1 MFRLCLFLLL
11 SAACLRAF
19 GTATPARDLPD
30 WHARA
35 GDSVAWATAPLSA
48 AWLPLRFDPRAGTI
62 APGRQ
67 YWLRTTVQIGAAEQ
81 GAAPLGLVVWGL
93 HSAYEVYWDGQ
104 LIGRSGRV
112 GAGPAQEVPGAWK
125 GMVTV
130 PPARSR
136 AGAHL
141 LALRVSDWHFADRPL
156 QPRLTFGPAAQ
167 LARDDFRFT
176 ASSVFVVGALLTA
189 TVFCLVL
196 YFGSSRRLSYL
207 YLALYCISHTVK
219 VAFKPLYFFDEV
231 GYATHYV
238 YSAVVHAAV
247 IAGGVC
253 LMLFLLH
260 EFQVPRVRL
269 LTGLYLGFAVLS
281 YWLLPEGRFL
291 VPTTVA
297 AFAVALWAVYRRL
310 AGGWL
315 ALAGVAGFALCTY
328 LGFLGLLNLGYFLG
342 ILFFIV
348 CTTLSIG
355 RQLARQQRQRQ
366 AAQLRSV
373 RLENQLLRKNIQPHF
388 LFNTLTS
395 LQELIDQR
403 PAEAS
408 QLIDA
413 LAEEFRMISSI
424 AEEKLI
430 PIEDEL
436 KICRT
441 HLRIMGFRREAEF
454 SLETHGLR
462 GDERVP
468 PATFHTLIENGLTHG
483 YAGRGQGRFVLSKQA
498 LPGGVRYELFNDGTP
513 PPGAEAAAPREG
525 TGSRYVKARLE
536 ESFPGC
542 WQLRSGAVSG
552 GWLVVIDIFER
563 KLPAASAAPHPR
575 MLPAPLPS

>member
-1 MFRLCLFLLL
+1 MLSWLRLLALLL
-11 SAACLRAF
+11 VLGRAAGA
-19 GTATPARDLPD
+19 APRDLPD
-30 WHARA
+30 WYAHA
-35 GDSVAWATAPLSA
+35 GDLPPWHLTQVSAP
-48 AWLPLRFDPRAGTI
+48 WQPLRFDSHATWPPP
-62 APGRQ
+62 APGRV
-67 YWLRTTVQIGAAEQ
+67 YWLRTSIEVTAAPA
-81 GAAPLGLVVWGL
+81 AAPLGLVVWGL
-93 HSAYEVYWDGQ
+93 HSAYEVYWDEQ
-104 LIGRSGRV
+104 LLARNGRV
-112 GAGPAQEVPGAWK
+112 GRTAAAEQPGTWK
-125 GMVTV
+125 LALTV
-130 PPARSR
+130 PPALGRP
-136 AGAHL
+136 GVHQV
-141 LALRVSDWHFADRPL
+141 ALRVSDWHFAARPL
-156 QPRLTFGPAAQ
+156 QPRLTLGPAAQ
-167 LARDDFRFT
+167 LAQDDFRFT
-176 ASSVFVVGALLTA
+176 ASSVFVIGALLTA

-196 YFGSSRRLSYL
+196 YFGSSRRVSYL
-207 YLALYCISHTVK
+207 YLALYCVSHTVK

-231 GYATHYV
+231 SFARHYQ
-238 YSAVVHAAV
+238 YSAVVHGAV

-253 LMLFLLH
+253 LMLFLLY
-260 EFQVPRVRL
+260 EFRVPRVRL

-291 VPTTVA
+291 VPTTAA
-297 AFAVALWAVYRRL
+297 AFAVALWAVYRRQE
-310 AGGWL
+310 GGWL

-328 LGFLGLLNLGYFLG
+328 LGFLSLLNLGYFLG

-355 RQLARQQRQRQ
+355 RQLARQQRLRQ
-366 AAQLRSV
+366 EATLRSA

-403 PAEAS
+403 PAQAS

-436 KICRT
+436 RICQT

-454 SLETHGLR
+454 RLETRGLS

-483 YAGRGQGRFVLSKQA
+483 YACRGQGRFVLSKQPLA
-498 LPGGVRYELFNDGTP
+498 GGVRYELFNDGAP
-513 PPGAEAAAPREG
+513 PPPAAPPREG
-525 TGSRYVKARLE
+525 TGTRYVKARLE

-542 WQLRSGAVSG
+542 WQLRSGAVPD
-552 GWLVVIDIFER
+552 GWRVVIDIFER
-563 KLPAASAAPHPR
+563 KIPA
-575 MLPAPLPS
+575 L